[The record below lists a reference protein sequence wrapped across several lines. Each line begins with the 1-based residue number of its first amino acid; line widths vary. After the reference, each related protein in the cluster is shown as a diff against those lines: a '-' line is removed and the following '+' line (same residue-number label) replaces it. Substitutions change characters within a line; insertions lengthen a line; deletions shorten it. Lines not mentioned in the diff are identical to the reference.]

1 MVRLAPPAS
10 HQRSTPTAVKAKAA
24 PRCISGRTSYL
35 HVRLIFHPYPQLI
48 RAFCNRHR
56 FGPPRPV
63 TGASTWPWV
72 AHVVSGQRDA
82 TKRACHTRFR
92 CGSGFDCL
100 SLATPRYSPD
110 HTPKGT
116 QLAGQA
122 PPSTACRRTV
132 SGSISLPSPG
142 CFSPFPHGTL
152 RYRSV
157 QVPRLGGVVPP
168 ASAGISR
175 VPAYLRWGRAGGN
188 LSPTG
193 LSPCAALCSKQ
204 LRLG

>member
-1 MVRLAPPAS
+1 LVRLAPPAS
-10 HQRSTPTAVKAKAA
+10 YQRSTPGAYKATAA

-116 QLAGQA
+116 QLEHEV
-122 PPSTACRRTV
+122 PSTACRRTV

-175 VPAYLRWGRAGGN
+175 VPAYLRWGRAGDKD
-188 LSPTG
+188 STTG

>member
-10 HQRSTPTAVKAKAA
+10 YQRSTPTAVKATAA

-92 CGSGFDCL
+92 CGSDFACL

-116 QLAGQA
+116 QLERQA
-122 PPSTACRRTV
+122 LLPRHVGARFQGLFHSPRRGAFHRSLTVLCAIGRSRYLALGGWSPQLPPGFRVSRRT
-132 SGSISLPSPG
+132 
-142 CFSPFPHGTL
+142 
-152 RYRSV
+152 
-157 QVPRLGGVVPP
+157 
-168 ASAGISR
+168 
-175 VPAYLRWGRAGGN
+175 
-188 LSPTG
+188 
-193 LSPCAALCSKQ
+193 
-204 LRLG
+204 